1 MFALAFTIVQIVLI
15 KVVLDFNQSQT
26 KGIFSNFLKTRTFP
40 TLNLYNVML
49 QTVIQVIQST

>member
-49 QTVIQVIQST
+49 QTVIQST

>member
-26 KGIFSNFLKTRTFP
+26 KWIFSNFLKTRTFP

-49 QTVIQVIQST
+49 QTVIQST